1 VIQCGGG
8 APVDTASYTFQNFAH
23 VMLRLVV

>member
-8 APVDTASYTFQNFAH
+8 APVDAENRTLQNFAH
-23 VMLRLVV
+23 VTLHSAV